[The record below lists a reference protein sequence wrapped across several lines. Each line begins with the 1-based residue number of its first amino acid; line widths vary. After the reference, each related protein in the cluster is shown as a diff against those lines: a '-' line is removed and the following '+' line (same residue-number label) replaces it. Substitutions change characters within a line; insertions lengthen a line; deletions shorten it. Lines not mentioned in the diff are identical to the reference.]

1 MMPMFNAQMKT
12 WMAIISI
19 LFISCQSFIPT
30 PQTLLS
36 NKRTS
41 KLFASNAYSQAL
53 KRRNVQIP
61 LLDIQDDDSIIIPL
75 PAAHLPNEI
84 TTLQIY
90 GTQLN
95 SAIHK
100 MMIQDTLSKVQP
112 LNTQDLFSVREEP
125 IYGHVVSKPD
135 DGSLV
140 GAIGCAAE
148 IVLATPSAAMQIQS
162 IDEDFEPLKDSDADD
177 DGIGSGEA
185 PMTVLARGSFR
196 FVVKEVTQ
204 TFPFP
209 IVIVDELL
217 DDEPVESAPI
227 EYSDFED
234 TYDNEED
241 DDEDTDEDMY
251 ANIDSSDLIQRTL
264 RAMKAIVDQKL
275 STKPKT
281 MSPLEQIILKDS
293 GMDSDMNRA
302 AIENEQNEEMAAIF
316 DVFVS
321 SLIDIAPSRIERLY
335 SVGMMAAEFSGVDNK
350 IRKEALEMV
359 DGVAR
364 LRLVLK
370 EAEKKISM
378 VQAKQITEQI
388 VDQSDTDSKDLQVG
402 SPSLPPWAKQIKK
415 GTKIEYFWNEAEG
428 WCKGTVTEDPVLV
441 VDELIITVQFDD
453 DETHR
458 LPFQGDEKARWRP
471 DGMS

>member
-1 MMPMFNAQMKT
+1 M
-12 WMAIISI
+12 
-19 LFISCQSFIPT
+19 
-30 PQTLLS
+30 
-36 NKRTS
+36 
-41 KLFASNAYSQAL
+41 
-53 KRRNVQIP
+53 
-61 LLDIQDDDSIIIPL
+61 LDIQDDDSIIIPL

-402 SPSLPPWAKQIKK
+402 S
-415 GTKIEYFWNEAEG
+415 
-428 WCKGTVTEDPVLV
+428 
-441 VDELIITVQFDD
+441 
-453 DETHR
+453 
-458 LPFQGDEKARWRP
+458 
-471 DGMS
+471 

>member
-95 SAIHK
+95 SAIH
-100 MMIQDTLSKVQP
+100 
-112 LNTQDLFSVREEP
+112 
-125 IYGHVVSKPD
+125 KPD

-251 ANIDSSDLIQRTL
+251 ASIDSSDLIQRTL